1 MNMIDYHVYTLGKN
15 GHLTGRVDLK
25 CPNDEA
31 AEKRVRLLMDR
42 DDVELWRLDG
52 RVVVFRTKPDD
63 LGGDLR
69 DLRMD
74 LPAKIMLEELEYRLV
89 LAVIELAGMVT
100 AALAGVRV
108 LLR

>member
-1 MNMIDYHVYTLGKN
+1 MLPVVTGAFRPELFELRDRARIVMNMIDYHVYTLGKN

-52 RVVVFRTKPDD
+52 RVVVFCTKPDSRTD
-63 LGGDLR
+63 G
-69 DLRMD
+69 
-74 LPAKIMLEELEYRLV
+74 PA
-89 LAVIELAGMVT
+89 AVA
-100 AALAGVRV
+100 R
-108 LLR
+108 